1 MARRLR
7 HEDPRQGREHFDLIA
22 GREWEYGPS
31 PNDITGSI
39 ADVPRNRLKP
49 ASIVIHSKGQWA
61 VTDFGLE
68 LLSDLPERND
78 IYKIPAYELLDEL
91 WEEPSGRRFYK
102 LPLVVA
108 WESWV
113 DIDVFEGFE
122 ECFYAAMPVHC
133 RAPLPVPQT
142 FNDFIKMH
150 LYEERYGKR
159 TLRDQPCCAEGDMLE
174 RTFREARAIVRRR
187 GSATE

>member
-22 GREWEYGPS
+22 GREWEYGPD
-31 PNDITGSI
+31 PNDITGSTP
-39 ADVPRNRLKP
+39 DLPRNRLKP

-68 LLSDLPERND
+68 LVSDLPDRND

-91 WEEPSGRRFYK
+91 VERNSGRRFYK

-108 WESWV
+108 MEPWA
-113 DIDVFEGFE
+113 DLDCFDAFED
-122 ECFYAAMPVHC
+122 CFYAAMPVHC
-133 RAPLPVPQT
+133 RTPLPIPQT
-142 FNDFIKMH
+142 FIEVIKMH
-150 LYEERYGKR
+150 LYEEKYGKR
-159 TLRDQPCCAEGDMLE
+159 TQQDQPCRAEADVLD
-174 RTFREARAIVRRR
+174 RTLREARAIIEKR
-187 GSATE
+187 AAE